1 MTYGADNFIE
11 KNADRLHRDL
21 VKLLAESSNPLAA
34 ELFREDA
41 SPAEPHNKARRH
53 PSLSAQFKK
62 QVCTAR
68 GACCLVAR
76 YRLLLFSRVPLGLSV
91 CLAPKFPCPHAGGG
105 GGVVTKAG
113 RRGEGDASRGKHGA
127 AKKRRKRRGP

>member
-68 GACCLVAR
+68 GACCLVSAAVI
-76 YRLLLFSRVPLGLSV
+76 FSRPVGSLRVSCAEVPM
-91 CLAPKFPCPHAGGG
+91 PPCRGGR
-105 GGVVTKAG
+105 G
-113 RRGEGDASRGKHGA
+113 RGDKGREEG
-127 AKKRRKRRGP
+127 